1 MSLAGAL
8 LSGDVRALARAISL
22 AEDRDPQA
30 TELAAELQPHTGN
43 GYLVGLTGAP
53 GTGKSTLADALVRVV
68 RDRGQTVGVIAVDP
82 SSPFTGGA
90 VLGDRI
96 RMSRHTLDK
105 GVFIRSMGAR
115 GHLGGLAAA
124 SREAIHLLDAY
135 GRDVILVETVG
146 VGQSELEISSI
157 CDTVVLVLM
166 PESGDAVQTIK
177 AGILEIADV
186 FVINKV
192 ALRGAEKRQLMAIR
206 RKTGYEEW
214 ATRYRAGK
222 RAPKEAASTMSG
234 VPVNPLYTP
243 EDLADWSYDRQLG
256 YPGEYPFTRGV
267 YPSMY
272 RGQLWTIRQFAGYGT
287 AEETN
292 RRYKFLLSQ
301 GQAGLS
307 VAFDM
312 PTLMGYDSDDPLSRG
327 EVGHCGVAID
337 SLEDME
343 TLFSGIELDQI
354 TTSMTI
360 NSPAAILYAMYVA
373 VGEKQGHAPRTLG
386 GTLQNDILKEY
397 IAQKEYIFPPE
408 PSMRLVVD
416 TIVFA
421 ARNMPRWNAV
431 SISGYHIREAGST
444 AVQELA
450 FTLADGM
457 AYVEASVRAGLSV
470 DEFAPRLSF
479 FFDSHIDFFE
489 EIAKF
494 RAARRLWARIMRDKY
509 GARDPRSWMLRFH
522 TQTAGVSLTRQQVE
536 NNISRTAYE
545 AMAAV
550 LGGTNSLH
558 TNSMDE
564 VLALPTER
572 AAQIALRTQQVL
584 AHETGITN
592 TIDPLAGS
600 FFLERL
606 TDEMEHGAQQ
616 YFDRIDEQGGVL
628 PCIEYGFF
636 QR

>member
-1 MSLAGAL
+1 M
-8 LSGDVRALARAISL
+8 
-22 AEDRDPQA
+22 
-30 TELAAELQPHTGN
+30 
-43 GYLVGLTGAP
+43 
-53 GTGKSTLADALVRVV
+53 
-68 RDRGQTVGVIAVDP
+68 
-82 SSPFTGGA
+82 
-90 VLGDRI
+90 
-96 RMSRHTLDK
+96 
-105 GVFIRSMGAR
+105 
-115 GHLGGLAAA
+115 
-124 SREAIHLLDAY
+124 
-135 GRDVILVETVG
+135 
-146 VGQSELEISSI
+146 
-157 CDTVVLVLM
+157 
-166 PESGDAVQTIK
+166 
-177 AGILEIADV
+177 
-186 FVINKV
+186 
-192 ALRGAEKRQLMAIR
+192 ALRS
-206 RKTGYEEW
+206 KTAREEW
-214 ATRYRAGK
+214 ATRYKGGK
-222 RAPKEAASTMSG
+222 RSPRETVTTLSG
-234 VPVNPLYTP
+234 VPVEPLYTP
-243 EDLADWSYDRQLG
+243 DDLQGWDYDEKLG
-256 YPGEYPFTRGV
+256 YPGEFPYTRGV

-292 RRYKFLLSQ
+292 QRYKFLLSQ

-337 SLEDME
+337 SLADME
-343 TLFSGIELDQI
+343 TLFAGINLDGI

-360 NSPAAILYAMYVA
+360 NSPAAILYAMYIA
-373 VGEKQGHAPRTLG
+373 VGEKEGVRLDRLG

-421 ARNMPRWNAV
+421 AQHMPRWNAV

-444 AVQELA
+444 AIQELA

-457 AYVEASVRAGLSV
+457 AYVEATIRAGL
-470 DEFAPRLSF
+470 DIDTFAPRLSF
-479 FFDSHIDFFE
+479 FFDSHVDFFE

-494 RAARRLWARIMRDKY
+494 RAARRLWARLMRDKY
-509 GARDPRSWMLRFH
+509 GAKDPRSWMLRFH

-536 NNISRTAYE
+536 NNVSRTAYE

-584 AHETGITN
+584 AHETGVAN
-592 TIDPLAGS
+592 TIDPLGGS
-600 FFLERL
+600 YFIESL
-606 TDEMEHGAQQ
+606 TDEMERGAQR

-628 PCIEYGFF
+628 RCIENGFF
-636 QR
+636 QREIADAAFEFERQLEANERIIVGVNAYTEGESGTLPTLKIGAETERGQVARLKAVRERRDHTSVRNRLEELKGRARGSDNLMPPLLDCVRAYATEGEIMAALKEVFGVYREPILF

>member
-1 MSLAGAL
+1 MAL
-8 LSGDVRALARAISL
+8 
-22 AEDRDPQA
+22 
-30 TELAAELQPHTGN
+30 
-43 GYLVGLTGAP
+43 
-53 GTGKSTLADALVRVV
+53 
-68 RDRGQTVGVIAVDP
+68 
-82 SSPFTGGA
+82 
-90 VLGDRI
+90 
-96 RMSRHTLDK
+96 
-105 GVFIRSMGAR
+105 
-115 GHLGGLAAA
+115 
-124 SREAIHLLDAY
+124 
-135 GRDVILVETVG
+135 
-146 VGQSELEISSI
+146 
-157 CDTVVLVLM
+157 
-166 PESGDAVQTIK
+166 
-177 AGILEIADV
+177 
-186 FVINKV
+186 
-192 ALRGAEKRQLMAIR
+192 R
-206 RKTGYEEW
+206 RKTAYEEW
-214 ATRYRAGK
+214 AARYRGGK
-222 RAPKEAASTMSG
+222 PAPKDSATTMSG
-234 VPVNPLYTP
+234 LPLQPLYTP
-243 EDLADWSYDRQLG
+243 DDLEGWNYDEKLG
-256 YPGEYPFTRGV
+256 YPGEFPYTRGV

-272 RGQLWTIRQFAGYGT
+272 RGQPWTIRQFAGYGT
-287 AEETN
+287 AQETN
-292 RRYKFLLSQ
+292 RRYKFLLAQ

-312 PTLMGYDSDDPLSRG
+312 PTLMGYDSDDPLGEG

-343 TLFSGIELDQI
+343 TLFEGIRLDQI

-360 NSPAAILYAMYVA
+360 NSPAAILYAMYIAVA
-373 VGEKQGHAPRTLG
+373 EKEGVPPAKLG

-421 ARNMPRWNAV
+421 TRHMPRWNAV

-444 AVQELA
+444 ATQELA

-457 AYVEASVRAGLSV
+457 AYVEASIKAGLKV

-509 GARDPRSWMLRFH
+509 GARDPKSWMLRFH

-536 NNISRTAYE
+536 NNVTRTAYE

-584 AHETGITN
+584 AHETGVTN
-592 TIDPLAGS
+592 TIDPLGGS
-600 FFLERL
+600 YFIEQL
-606 TDEMEHGAQQ
+606 TDEMERGAQR
-616 YFDRIDEQGGVL
+616 YFDEIEAQGGVL
-628 PCIEYGFF
+628 RCIENGFF
-636 QR
+636 QREIADAAFEFERKLEANERIIVGVNAYKDGEGAEVPTLRIGPETEQGQVRRLKALRARRDNTSVKHRLEELKTAARGSDNLMPPLLDCVKAYATEGEIMAALKEVFGVYREPILF

>member
-1 MSLAGAL
+1 MAAAHRHGVRRERGGDRKGLGRDPLAPGLSQGKRRAHLPQAGARRTG
-8 LSGDVRALARAISL
+8 SRRPGGRTRSRA
-22 AEDRDPQA
+22 
-30 TELAAELQPHTGN
+30 
-43 GYLVGLTGAP
+43 GAP
-53 GTGKSTLADALVRVV
+53 
-68 RDRGQTVGVIAVDP
+68 
-82 SSPFTGGA
+82 
-90 VLGDRI
+90 
-96 RMSRHTLDK
+96 
-105 GVFIRSMGAR
+105 
-115 GHLGGLAAA
+115 A
-124 SREAIHLLDAY
+124 SRRRHCRRTAAPGEPEW
-135 GRDVILVETVG
+135 ETKP
-146 VGQSELEISSI
+146 IR
-157 CDTVVLVLM
+157 
-166 PESGDAVQTIK
+166 AR
-177 AGILEIADV
+177 
-186 FVINKV
+186 
-192 ALRGAEKRQLMAIR
+192 RGAPRGASVARRQLMALR
-206 RKTGYEEW
+206 HKTAYEDW

-222 RAPKEAASTMSG
+222 RAPKETATTISG
-234 VPVNPLYTP
+234 MPVEPLYTP
-243 EDLADWSYDRQLG
+243 QDLAGWRYDEKLG
-256 YPGEYPFTRGV
+256 YPGEFPYTRGV

-292 RRYKFLLSQ
+292 RRYKFLLSH

-312 PTLMGYDSDDPLSRG
+312 PTLMGYDSDDPLSEG

-343 TLFSGIELDQI
+343 TLFSGIRLDQI

-360 NSPAAILYAMYVA
+360 NSPAAILYAMYIA
-373 VGEKQGHAPRTLG
+373 VGEKEGLPQKSLG

-421 ARNMPRWNAV
+421 ARNMPRWNPV

-522 TQTAGVSLTRQQVE
+522 TQTAGVSLTRQQAE

-564 VLALPTER
+564 VLALPTE
-572 AAQIALRTQQVL
+572 Q
-584 AHETGITN
+584 
-592 TIDPLAGS
+592 
-600 FFLERL
+600 
-606 TDEMEHGAQQ
+606 GAQGSPRQ
-616 YFDRIDEQGGVL
+616 H
-628 PCIEYGFF
+628 
-636 QR
+636 QRVQPAGRAQSRGPGQ

>member
-1 MSLAGAL
+1 MAL
-8 LSGDVRALARAISL
+8 
-22 AEDRDPQA
+22 
-30 TELAAELQPHTGN
+30 
-43 GYLVGLTGAP
+43 
-53 GTGKSTLADALVRVV
+53 
-68 RDRGQTVGVIAVDP
+68 
-82 SSPFTGGA
+82 
-90 VLGDRI
+90 
-96 RMSRHTLDK
+96 
-105 GVFIRSMGAR
+105 
-115 GHLGGLAAA
+115 
-124 SREAIHLLDAY
+124 
-135 GRDVILVETVG
+135 
-146 VGQSELEISSI
+146 
-157 CDTVVLVLM
+157 
-166 PESGDAVQTIK
+166 
-177 AGILEIADV
+177 
-186 FVINKV
+186 
-192 ALRGAEKRQLMAIR
+192 R
-206 RKTGYEEW
+206 RKTAYEEW
-214 ATRYRAGK
+214 AARYRSGK
-222 RAPKEAASTMSG
+222 LTPKDDAATMSG
-234 VPVNPLYTP
+234 VPVQPLYTP
-243 EDLADWSYDRQLG
+243 DDLEGWTYEEKLG
-256 YPGEYPFTRGV
+256 YPGEFPYTRGV

-272 RGQLWTIRQFAGYGT
+272 RGQPWTIRQFAGYGT
-287 AEETN
+287 AQETN
-292 RRYKFLLSQ
+292 RRYKFLLAQ

-312 PTLMGYDSDDPLSRG
+312 PTLMGYDSDDALAAG

-343 TLFSGIELDQI
+343 TLFDGIRLDQI

-360 NSPAAILYAMYVA
+360 NSPAAILYAMYIAVA
-373 VGEKQGHAPRTLG
+373 EKEGVSPAKLG

-421 ARNMPRWNAV
+421 ARSMPRWNAV

-444 AVQELA
+444 ATQELA

-457 AYVEASVRAGLSV
+457 AYVEASIKAGLKV

-479 FFDSHIDFFE
+479 FFDFFE

-494 RAARRLWARIMRDKY
+494 RAARRLWARLMRDKY
-509 GARDPRSWMLRFH
+509 GARDPKSWMLRFH

-584 AHETGITN
+584 AHETGVTN
-592 TIDPLAGS
+592 TIDPLGGS
-600 FFLERL
+600 YFVEQL
-606 TDEMEHGAQQ
+606 TDEMERGAQR
-616 YFDRIDEQGGVL
+616 YFDEIDAQGGVL
-628 PCIEYGFF
+628 RCIENGFF
-636 QR
+636 QREIADAAFEFERKLEANERIIVGVNAYKDGEGGEVPTLRIGPDTEQGQVRRVKAVKARRDNTSVSNRLEELKTAARGRENLMPPLLDCVKAYATEGEIMAALKEVFGVYREPILF

>member
-1 MSLAGAL
+1 MAL
-8 LSGDVRALARAISL
+8 
-22 AEDRDPQA
+22 
-30 TELAAELQPHTGN
+30 
-43 GYLVGLTGAP
+43 
-53 GTGKSTLADALVRVV
+53 
-68 RDRGQTVGVIAVDP
+68 
-82 SSPFTGGA
+82 
-90 VLGDRI
+90 
-96 RMSRHTLDK
+96 
-105 GVFIRSMGAR
+105 
-115 GHLGGLAAA
+115 
-124 SREAIHLLDAY
+124 
-135 GRDVILVETVG
+135 
-146 VGQSELEISSI
+146 
-157 CDTVVLVLM
+157 
-166 PESGDAVQTIK
+166 
-177 AGILEIADV
+177 
-186 FVINKV
+186 
-192 ALRGAEKRQLMAIR
+192 R
-206 RKTGYEEW
+206 RKTAYEEW
-214 ATRYRAGK
+214 ATQYRAGK
-222 RAPKEAASTMSG
+222 RAPREAATTISG
-234 VPVNPLYTP
+234 VPVEPLYTP
-243 EDLADWSYDRQLG
+243 DDLQDWTYDQQLG
-256 YPGEYPFTRGV
+256 YPGEFPYTRGV

-312 PTLMGYDSDDPLSRG
+312 PTLMGYDSDDPLSEG

-343 TLFSGIELDQI
+343 TLFSGIQLDQI

-360 NSPAAILYAMYVA
+360 NSPAAILYAMYIA
-373 VGEKQGHAPRTLG
+373 VGEKQGHPPATLG

-416 TIVFA
+416 TIIFA
-421 ARNMPRWNAV
+421 AKHMPRWNAV

-444 AVQELA
+444 AIQELA

-457 AYVEASVRAGLSV
+457 AYVEASMKQGLSV

-494 RAARRLWARIMRDKY
+494 RAARRLWARTMREKY
-509 GARDPRSWMLRFH
+509 GAKNPKSWMLRFH

-584 AHETGITN
+584 AHETGVSN

-600 FFLERL
+600 YFVERL
-606 TDEMEHGAQQ
+606 TDEMERGAQE
-616 YFDRIDEQGGVL
+616 YFDRIEEQGGVL
-628 PCIEYGFF
+628 RCIENGFF
-636 QR
+636 QREIADAAFEFERKLEANERIIVGVNAYQDGGGADVPTLRIGPETEQAQVKKLKALKARRDNTSAQNRLAELKLVATGSENLMPPLLNCVKAYVTEGEIMTALKEVFGVYREPILF

>member
-1 MSLAGAL
+1 MAL
-8 LSGDVRALARAISL
+8 
-22 AEDRDPQA
+22 
-30 TELAAELQPHTGN
+30 
-43 GYLVGLTGAP
+43 
-53 GTGKSTLADALVRVV
+53 
-68 RDRGQTVGVIAVDP
+68 
-82 SSPFTGGA
+82 
-90 VLGDRI
+90 
-96 RMSRHTLDK
+96 
-105 GVFIRSMGAR
+105 
-115 GHLGGLAAA
+115 
-124 SREAIHLLDAY
+124 
-135 GRDVILVETVG
+135 
-146 VGQSELEISSI
+146 
-157 CDTVVLVLM
+157 
-166 PESGDAVQTIK
+166 
-177 AGILEIADV
+177 
-186 FVINKV
+186 
-192 ALRGAEKRQLMAIR
+192 R
-206 RKTGYEEW
+206 RKTAHDEW
-214 ATRYRAGK
+214 AARYRTGK
-222 RAPKEAASTMSG
+222 RAKETATTISG
-234 VPVNPLYTP
+234 LPVEPLYTP
-243 EDLADWSYDRQLG
+243 DDLAEWSYEEKLG
-256 YPGEYPFTRGV
+256 YPGEFPYTRGV

-272 RGQLWTIRQFAGYGT
+272 RGQLWTIRQFAGYGS
-287 AEETN
+287 AAETN
-292 RRYKFLLSQ
+292 RRYKFLLKQ

-312 PTLMGYDSDDPLSRG
+312 PTLMGYDSDDSLSQG

-343 TLFSGIELDQI
+343 TLFQDIQLDQI

-360 NSPAAILYAMYVA
+360 NSPAAILYAMYIA
-373 VGEKQGHAPRTLG
+373 VGEKEGLKPAQLG

-421 ARNMPRWNAV
+421 ARHMPRWNPV

-444 AVQELA
+444 ATQELA

-457 AYVEASVRAGLSV
+457 AYVESSIKAGLKV

-479 FFDSHIDFFE
+479 FFDSHMDFFE

-494 RAARRLWARIMRDKY
+494 RAARRLWARIMRDRY
-509 GARDPRSWMLRFH
+509 GAREPKSWMLRFH
-522 TQTAGVSLTRQQVE
+522 TQTAGVSLTRQQAE
-536 NNISRTAYE
+536 NNITRTAYE

-584 AHETGITN
+584 AHETGVAN

-600 FFLERL
+600 YFIEQL
-606 TDEMEHGAQQ
+606 TDEMERGAQR

-628 PCIEYGFF
+628 RCIENGFF
-636 QR
+636 QREIADAAFEFERRLEANERIIVGVNAYKDGEGGDLPTLRIGPETEQDQVRRLKALKGRRDNTSVEHRLEELKTAARGTDNLMPPLLDCVKAYVTEGEIMAALKEVFGIYREPILF

>member
-1 MSLAGAL
+1 MA
-8 LSGDVRALARAISL
+8 
-22 AEDRDPQA
+22 
-30 TELAAELQPHTGN
+30 
-43 GYLVGLTGAP
+43 
-53 GTGKSTLADALVRVV
+53 V
-68 RDRGQTVGVIAVDP
+68 RD
-82 SSPFTGGA
+82 
-90 VLGDRI
+90 
-96 RMSRHTLDK
+96 
-105 GVFIRSMGAR
+105 
-115 GHLGGLAAA
+115 
-124 SREAIHLLDAY
+124 
-135 GRDVILVETVG
+135 
-146 VGQSELEISSI
+146 
-157 CDTVVLVLM
+157 
-166 PESGDAVQTIK
+166 
-177 AGILEIADV
+177 
-186 FVINKV
+186 
-192 ALRGAEKRQLMAIR
+192 
-206 RKTGYEEW
+206 KTAYEEW
-214 ATRYRAGK
+214 ASRYRSGERRPDEGATTISG
-222 RAPKEAASTMSG
+222 APIQ
-234 VPVNPLYTP
+234 PLYTP
-243 EDLADWSYDRQLG
+243 ADLDRWSYDEQLG
-256 YPGEYPFTRGV
+256 YPGEFPYTRGV

-272 RGQLWTIRQFAGYGT
+272 RGRVWTIRQFAGYGS

-312 PTLMGYDSDDPLSRG
+312 PTLMGYDSDDSLSQG

-343 TLFSGIELDQI
+343 TLFKGIQLNEI

-360 NSPAAILYAMYVA
+360 NSPAAILYAMYIA
-373 VGEKQGHAPRTLG
+373 VGEKQGHQPATLG

-421 ARNMPRWNAV
+421 ARQMPRWNAV

-457 AYVEASVRAGLSV
+457 AYVEASARAGLSV

-479 FFDSHIDFFE
+479 FFDSHVDFFE

-509 GARDPRSWMLRFH
+509 GAKNPKSWMLRFH

-536 NNISRTAYE
+536 NNITRTAYE

-584 AHETGITN
+584 AHETGVTN

-600 FFLERL
+600 YFIEKL
-606 TDEMEHGAQQ
+606 TDEMERGAQQ
-616 YFDRIDEQGGVL
+616 YFDRIEEQGGVL
-628 PCIEYGFF
+628 RGIENGFF
-636 QR
+636 QREIADAAFEFERKLEANERIIVGVNAYQDGGGAEVPTLRIGPETEQAQVRKLKALKASRDNTSVKNRLDELKKVASTSENLMPPLLDCVKAYVTEGEIMAALKEAFGVYREPILF

>member
-1 MSLAGAL
+1 M
-8 LSGDVRALARAISL
+8 
-22 AEDRDPQA
+22 
-30 TELAAELQPHTGN
+30 
-43 GYLVGLTGAP
+43 
-53 GTGKSTLADALVRVV
+53 
-68 RDRGQTVGVIAVDP
+68 
-82 SSPFTGGA
+82 
-90 VLGDRI
+90 
-96 RMSRHTLDK
+96 
-105 GVFIRSMGAR
+105 
-115 GHLGGLAAA
+115 
-124 SREAIHLLDAY
+124 
-135 GRDVILVETVG
+135 
-146 VGQSELEISSI
+146 
-157 CDTVVLVLM
+157 
-166 PESGDAVQTIK
+166 
-177 AGILEIADV
+177 
-186 FVINKV
+186 
-192 ALRGAEKRQLMAIR
+192 ALR
-206 RKTGYEEW
+206 RKSAYEEW

-222 RAPKEAASTMSG
+222 RAPKEAAATISG
-234 VPVNPLYTP
+234 VPLQPLYTP
-243 EDLADWSYDRQLG
+243 DDLKDWRYDEKLG
-256 YPGEYPFTRGV
+256 YPGEFPFTRGV

-287 AEETN
+287 AQETN

-312 PTLMGYDSDDPLSRG
+312 PTLMGYDSDDRLSEG

-343 TLFSGIELDQI
+343 TLFNGIQLDDI

-360 NSPAAILYAMYVA
+360 NSPAAILYAMYIA
-373 VGEKQGHAPRTLG
+373 VGEKEGLSPAKLG

-421 ARNMPRWNAV
+421 ARNMPRWNPV

-444 AVQELA
+444 AIQELA

-457 AYVEASVRAGLSV
+457 AYVEASMNAGLKV
-470 DEFAPRLSF
+470 DDFAPRLSF

-494 RAARRLWARIMRDKY
+494 RAARRLWASIMRDRY
-509 GARDPRSWMLRFH
+509 GARDPKSWMLRFH

-584 AHETGITN
+584 AHETGVAS

-600 FFLERL
+600 YFLEQL
-606 TDEMEHGAQQ
+606 TNEMERGARE
-616 YFDRIDEQGGVL
+616 YFDRIEEQGGVL
-628 PCIEYGFF
+628 RCIENGFF
-636 QR
+636 QREIADAAFEFERKLEANERIIVGVNAYKDGEGGEVPTLRIGPETEADQVRRVKALRARRDNTSVRNRLEELKGVARGTENLMPSLLNCVRAYATEGEIMAALKEVFGVYREPILF

>member
-1 MSLAGAL
+1 MAL
-8 LSGDVRALARAISL
+8 
-22 AEDRDPQA
+22 
-30 TELAAELQPHTGN
+30 
-43 GYLVGLTGAP
+43 
-53 GTGKSTLADALVRVV
+53 
-68 RDRGQTVGVIAVDP
+68 
-82 SSPFTGGA
+82 
-90 VLGDRI
+90 
-96 RMSRHTLDK
+96 
-105 GVFIRSMGAR
+105 
-115 GHLGGLAAA
+115 
-124 SREAIHLLDAY
+124 
-135 GRDVILVETVG
+135 
-146 VGQSELEISSI
+146 
-157 CDTVVLVLM
+157 
-166 PESGDAVQTIK
+166 
-177 AGILEIADV
+177 
-186 FVINKV
+186 
-192 ALRGAEKRQLMAIR
+192 R
-206 RKTGYEEW
+206 RKTAHDEW

-222 RAPKEAASTMSG
+222 RAKETATTISG
-234 VPVNPLYTP
+234 LPVEPLYTP
-243 EDLADWSYDRQLG
+243 DDLADWSYDQKLG
-256 YPGEYPFTRGV
+256 YPGEFPYTRGV

-272 RGQLWTIRQFAGYGT
+272 RGQLWTIRQFAGYGS
-287 AEETN
+287 AAETN
-292 RRYKFLLSQ
+292 RRYKFLLKQ

-312 PTLMGYDSDDPLSRG
+312 PTLMGYDSDDPLSQG
-327 EVGHCGVAID
+327 EVGYCGVAID

-343 TLFSGIELDQI
+343 TLFHDIQLNQI

-360 NSPAAILYAMYVA
+360 NSPAAILYAMYIA
-373 VGEKQGHAPRTLG
+373 VGEKEGLKPAQLG

-408 PSMRLVVD
+408 PSMRLVAD

-444 AVQELA
+444 ATQELA

-457 AYVEASVRAGLSV
+457 AYVEASIKAGLKV

-479 FFDSHIDFFE
+479 FFDSHMDFFE

-494 RAARRLWARIMRDKY
+494 RAARRLWARIMRDRY

-536 NNISRTAYE
+536 NNITRTAYE

-584 AHETGITN
+584 AHETGVAN

-600 FFLERL
+600 YFIEQL
-606 TDEMEHGAQQ
+606 TDEMERGAQR

-628 PCIEYGFF
+628 RCIENGFF
-636 QR
+636 QREIADAAFEFERRLEANERIIVGVNAYTDGEGGDLPTLRIGPETERDQVRRLEALKGRRDNTSVKHRLEELKTAARGSDNLMPPLLDCVRAYVTEGEIMAALKEVFGVYREPILF

>member
-1 MSLAGAL
+1 MAL
-8 LSGDVRALARAISL
+8 
-22 AEDRDPQA
+22 
-30 TELAAELQPHTGN
+30 
-43 GYLVGLTGAP
+43 
-53 GTGKSTLADALVRVV
+53 
-68 RDRGQTVGVIAVDP
+68 
-82 SSPFTGGA
+82 
-90 VLGDRI
+90 
-96 RMSRHTLDK
+96 
-105 GVFIRSMGAR
+105 
-115 GHLGGLAAA
+115 
-124 SREAIHLLDAY
+124 
-135 GRDVILVETVG
+135 
-146 VGQSELEISSI
+146 
-157 CDTVVLVLM
+157 
-166 PESGDAVQTIK
+166 
-177 AGILEIADV
+177 
-186 FVINKV
+186 
-192 ALRGAEKRQLMAIR
+192 R
-206 RKTGYEEW
+206 RKTAYEEW
-214 ATRYRAGK
+214 AARYRSGK
-222 RAPKEAASTMSG
+222 LAANESATTMSG
-234 VPVNPLYTP
+234 LPLQPLYTP
-243 EDLADWSYDRQLG
+243 EDLEGWSYDEKLG
-256 YPGEYPFTRGV
+256 YPGEFPYTRGV

-272 RGQLWTIRQFAGYGT
+272 RGQPWTIRQFAGYGT
-287 AEETN
+287 AQETN
-292 RRYKFLLSQ
+292 RRYKFLLAQ
-301 GQAGLS
+301 GQKGLS

-312 PTLMGYDSDDPLSRG
+312 PTLMGYDSDDPLGEG

-343 TLFSGIELDQI
+343 TLFDGIGLDQI

-360 NSPAAILYAMYVA
+360 NSPAAILYAMYIA
-373 VGEKQGHAPRTLG
+373 VGEKEGVSPAELG

-421 ARNMPRWNAV
+421 ARHMPRWNAV

-444 AVQELA
+444 ATQELA

-457 AYVEASVRAGLSV
+457 AYVEASIKAGLKV

-509 GARDPRSWMLRFH
+509 GARDPKSWMLRFH

-536 NNISRTAYE
+536 NNITRTAYE

-584 AHETGITN
+584 AHETGVTN
-592 TIDPLAGS
+592 TIDPLGGS
-600 FFLERL
+600 YFIEQL
-606 TDEMEHGAQQ
+606 TDEMDRGAQR
-616 YFDRIDEQGGVL
+616 YFDQIDEQGGVL
-628 PCIEYGFF
+628 RCIENGFF
-636 QR
+636 QREIADAAFEFERKLEANERIIVGVNAYKDGEGGEVPTLRIGPETEQGQVRRVNAVRARRDNTSVASRLEELKTAARGTENLMPHLLNCVKAYATEGEIMAGLKEVFGVYREPILF

>member
-1 MSLAGAL
+1 MAL
-8 LSGDVRALARAISL
+8 
-22 AEDRDPQA
+22 
-30 TELAAELQPHTGN
+30 
-43 GYLVGLTGAP
+43 
-53 GTGKSTLADALVRVV
+53 
-68 RDRGQTVGVIAVDP
+68 
-82 SSPFTGGA
+82 
-90 VLGDRI
+90 
-96 RMSRHTLDK
+96 
-105 GVFIRSMGAR
+105 
-115 GHLGGLAAA
+115 
-124 SREAIHLLDAY
+124 
-135 GRDVILVETVG
+135 
-146 VGQSELEISSI
+146 
-157 CDTVVLVLM
+157 
-166 PESGDAVQTIK
+166 
-177 AGILEIADV
+177 
-186 FVINKV
+186 
-192 ALRGAEKRQLMAIR
+192 R
-206 RKTGYEEW
+206 RKTAYEEW

-222 RAPKEAASTMSG
+222 LAPKEGATTISG
-234 VPVNPLYTP
+234 LPVEPLYTP
-243 EDLADWSYDRQLG
+243 EDLEGWSYDEKLG
-256 YPGEYPFTRGV
+256 YPGEFPYTRGV

-292 RRYKFLLSQ
+292 RRYKFLLAQ
-301 GQAGLS
+301 GQVGLS

-312 PTLMGYDSDDPLSRG
+312 PTLMGYDSDDPLSEG

-343 TLFSGIELDQI
+343 MLFRDIQLDQI

-360 NSPAAILYAMYVA
+360 NSPAAILYAMYIA
-373 VGEKQGHAPRTLG
+373 VGEKEGLKPAQLG

-408 PSMRLVVD
+408 PSMRLVID

-421 ARNMPRWNAV
+421 TRNMPRWNAV

-444 AVQELA
+444 AIQELA

-457 AYVEASVRAGLSV
+457 AYVEASIKVGLKV

-479 FFDSHIDFFE
+479 FFDSHLDFFE

-509 GARDPRSWMLRFH
+509 GARDPKSWMLRFH

-536 NNISRTAYE
+536 NNITRTAYE

-600 FFLERL
+600 YFIEQL
-606 TDEMEHGAQQ
+606 TDEMERGAQR
-616 YFDRIDEQGGVL
+616 YFDQIDEQGGVL
-628 PCIEYGFF
+628 RCIENGFF
-636 QR
+636 QREIADAAFEFERKLEANERIIVGVNAYKDGEGGDVPTLHIGPETEQGQVRRLKAVKTRRDNTSVANRLDELKTAARGTDNLMPPLLDCVKAYVTEGEIMAALKEVFGVYREPILF

>member
-1 MSLAGAL
+1 M
-8 LSGDVRALARAISL
+8 
-22 AEDRDPQA
+22 
-30 TELAAELQPHTGN
+30 
-43 GYLVGLTGAP
+43 
-53 GTGKSTLADALVRVV
+53 
-68 RDRGQTVGVIAVDP
+68 
-82 SSPFTGGA
+82 
-90 VLGDRI
+90 
-96 RMSRHTLDK
+96 
-105 GVFIRSMGAR
+105 
-115 GHLGGLAAA
+115 
-124 SREAIHLLDAY
+124 
-135 GRDVILVETVG
+135 
-146 VGQSELEISSI
+146 
-157 CDTVVLVLM
+157 
-166 PESGDAVQTIK
+166 
-177 AGILEIADV
+177 
-186 FVINKV
+186 
-192 ALRGAEKRQLMAIR
+192 ALRRTKTIR
-206 RKTGYEEW
+206 EEW
-214 ATRYRAGK
+214 EEHYRGGKQSPREGATI
-222 RAPKEAASTMSG
+222 SG
-234 VPVNPLYTP
+234 VPLQPLYTP
-243 EDLADWSYDRQLG
+243 EDLAGWDYEEKLG
-256 YPGEYPFTRGV
+256 YPGHFPYTRGV
-267 YPSMY
+267 YHSMY
-272 RGQLWTIRQFAGYGT
+272 RGRPWTMRQFAGYGS

-292 RRYKFLLSQ
+292 RRYKFLLAH
-301 GQAGLS
+301 GQTGLS

-343 TLFSGIELDQI
+343 TLLSGMRLDSI

-360 NSPAAILYAMYVA
+360 NSPAAIIYAMYIA
-373 VGEKQGHAPRTLG
+373 AGEKTGVSPDRLG

-421 ARNMPRWNAV
+421 ARHMPRWNAV

-457 AYVEASVRAGLSV
+457 AYVEATMAAGLDV

-494 RAARRLWARIMRDKY
+494 RAARRLWARIMRDRY

-536 NNISRTAYE
+536 NNVSRTAVE

-558 TNSMDE
+558 TNAMDE

-572 AAQIALRTQQVL
+572 AAQIALRTQQIL

-592 TIDPLAGS
+592 TIDPLGGS
-600 FFLERL
+600 YFVERL
-606 TDEMEHGAQQ
+606 TDEMEAGARR
-616 YFDRIDEQGGVL
+616 YFDRIEEQGGVL
-628 PCIEYGFF
+628 ACIENGFF
-636 QR
+636 QREIADAAFEFERKLEAGERIVVGVNEYREGDDTPVPTLRIGPEMEAAQVHKLSALRARRDGSSVQSRLEELKTAARGRENLMPSLIACVKAYVTEGEIMGALKEVFGVYREQSIY

>member
-1 MSLAGAL
+1 MAL
-8 LSGDVRALARAISL
+8 
-22 AEDRDPQA
+22 
-30 TELAAELQPHTGN
+30 
-43 GYLVGLTGAP
+43 
-53 GTGKSTLADALVRVV
+53 
-68 RDRGQTVGVIAVDP
+68 
-82 SSPFTGGA
+82 
-90 VLGDRI
+90 
-96 RMSRHTLDK
+96 
-105 GVFIRSMGAR
+105 
-115 GHLGGLAAA
+115 
-124 SREAIHLLDAY
+124 
-135 GRDVILVETVG
+135 
-146 VGQSELEISSI
+146 
-157 CDTVVLVLM
+157 
-166 PESGDAVQTIK
+166 
-177 AGILEIADV
+177 
-186 FVINKV
+186 
-192 ALRGAEKRQLMAIR
+192 R
-206 RKTGYEEW
+206 RKTAHDEW

-222 RAPKEAASTMSG
+222 RAKETATTISG
-234 VPVNPLYTP
+234 LPVEPLYTP
-243 EDLADWSYDRQLG
+243 DDLADWSYDEKLG
-256 YPGEYPFTRGV
+256 YPGEFPYTRGV

-272 RGQLWTIRQFAGYGT
+272 RGQLWTIRQFAGYGS
-287 AEETN
+287 AAETN
-292 RRYKFLLSQ
+292 RRYKFLLKQ

-312 PTLMGYDSDDPLSRG
+312 PTLMGYDSDDPLSQG
-327 EVGHCGVAID
+327 EVGYCGVAID

-343 TLFSGIELDQI
+343 TLFHDIQLNQI

-360 NSPAAILYAMYVA
+360 NSPAAILYAMYIA
-373 VGEKQGHAPRTLG
+373 VGEKEGLKPAQLG

-408 PSMRLVVD
+408 PSMRLVAD

-444 AVQELA
+444 ATQELA

-457 AYVEASVRAGLSV
+457 AYVEASIKAGLKV

-479 FFDSHIDFFE
+479 FFDSHMDFFE

-494 RAARRLWARIMRDKY
+494 RAARRIWARIMRDRY

-536 NNISRTAYE
+536 NNITRTAYE

-584 AHETGITN
+584 AHETGVAN

-600 FFLERL
+600 YFIEQL
-606 TDEMEHGAQQ
+606 TDEMERGAQR

-628 PCIEYGFF
+628 RCIENGFF
-636 QR
+636 QREIADAAFEFERRLEANERIIVGVNAYTDGEGGDLPTLRIGPETERDQVRRLEALKGRRDNTSVKHRLEELKTAARGSDNLMPPLLDCVRAYVTEGEIMAALKEVFGVYREPILF

>member
-1 MSLAGAL
+1 MAL
-8 LSGDVRALARAISL
+8 
-22 AEDRDPQA
+22 
-30 TELAAELQPHTGN
+30 
-43 GYLVGLTGAP
+43 
-53 GTGKSTLADALVRVV
+53 
-68 RDRGQTVGVIAVDP
+68 
-82 SSPFTGGA
+82 
-90 VLGDRI
+90 
-96 RMSRHTLDK
+96 
-105 GVFIRSMGAR
+105 
-115 GHLGGLAAA
+115 
-124 SREAIHLLDAY
+124 
-135 GRDVILVETVG
+135 
-146 VGQSELEISSI
+146 
-157 CDTVVLVLM
+157 
-166 PESGDAVQTIK
+166 
-177 AGILEIADV
+177 
-186 FVINKV
+186 
-192 ALRGAEKRQLMAIR
+192 R
-206 RKTGYEEW
+206 RKTAHDEW
-214 ATRYRAGK
+214 ATRYRSGK
-222 RAPKEAASTMSG
+222 RANETATTISG
-234 VPVNPLYTP
+234 LPVEPLYTP
-243 EDLADWSYDRQLG
+243 DDLADWSYDEKLG
-256 YPGEYPFTRGV
+256 YPGEFPYTRGV

-272 RGQLWTIRQFAGYGT
+272 RGQLWTIRQFAGYGS

-292 RRYKFLLSQ
+292 RRYKFLLKQ

-312 PTLMGYDSDDPLSRG
+312 PTLMGYDSDDRLSQG

-343 TLFSGIELDQI
+343 MLFRDIQLDQI

-360 NSPAAILYAMYVA
+360 NSPAAILYAMYIA
-373 VGEKQGHAPRTLG
+373 VGEKEGLKPAQLG

-421 ARNMPRWNAV
+421 ARSMPRWNAV

-444 AVQELA
+444 ATQELA

-457 AYVEASVRAGLSV
+457 AYVEASVKAGLKV

-479 FFDSHIDFFE
+479 FFDSHMDFFE

-509 GARDPRSWMLRFH
+509 GARDPKSWMLRFH

-536 NNISRTAYE
+536 NNITRTAYE

-584 AHETGITN
+584 AHETGVAN

-600 FFLERL
+600 YFIEQL
-606 TDEMEHGAQQ
+606 TDEMERGAQR
-616 YFDRIDEQGGVL
+616 YFDLIDEQGGVL
-628 PCIEYGFF
+628 RCIENGFF
-636 QR
+636 QREIADAAFEFERRLEANERIIVGVNAYKDGEGGDLPTLRIGPEIEKDQVRRLKALRGRRDNTSVKHRLEELKTAARGSDNLMPSLLGCVKAYVTEGEIMAALKEVFGVYREPILF

>member
-1 MSLAGAL
+1 MAL
-8 LSGDVRALARAISL
+8 
-22 AEDRDPQA
+22 
-30 TELAAELQPHTGN
+30 
-43 GYLVGLTGAP
+43 
-53 GTGKSTLADALVRVV
+53 
-68 RDRGQTVGVIAVDP
+68 
-82 SSPFTGGA
+82 
-90 VLGDRI
+90 
-96 RMSRHTLDK
+96 
-105 GVFIRSMGAR
+105 
-115 GHLGGLAAA
+115 
-124 SREAIHLLDAY
+124 
-135 GRDVILVETVG
+135 
-146 VGQSELEISSI
+146 
-157 CDTVVLVLM
+157 
-166 PESGDAVQTIK
+166 
-177 AGILEIADV
+177 
-186 FVINKV
+186 
-192 ALRGAEKRQLMAIR
+192 R
-206 RKTGYEEW
+206 RKTAYEEW
-214 ATRYRAGK
+214 AARYRSGK
-222 RAPKEAASTMSG
+222 LAPKEDAATMSG
-234 VPVNPLYTP
+234 LPLQPLYTP
-243 EDLADWSYDRQLG
+243 HDLEGWSYEEKLG
-256 YPGEYPFTRGV
+256 YPGEFPFTRGV

-272 RGQLWTIRQFAGYGT
+272 RGQPWTIRQFAGYGT
-287 AEETN
+287 AQETN
-292 RRYKFLLSQ
+292 RRYKFLLAQ
-301 GQAGLS
+301 GQKGLS

-312 PTLMGYDSDDPLSRG
+312 PTLMGYDSDDPLGEG

-343 TLFSGIELDQI
+343 TLFDGIRLDQI

-360 NSPAAILYAMYVA
+360 NSPAAILYAMYIA
-373 VGEKQGHAPRTLG
+373 VGEKEGISPAQLG

-421 ARNMPRWNAV
+421 ARYMPRWNAV

-444 AVQELA
+444 ATQELA

-457 AYVEASVRAGLSV
+457 AYVEASIKAGLNV

-509 GARDPRSWMLRFH
+509 GARDPKSWMLRFH

-536 NNISRTAYE
+536 NNITRTAYE

-584 AHETGITN
+584 AHETGVTN
-592 TIDPLAGS
+592 TIDPLGGS
-600 FFLERL
+600 YFIEQL
-606 TDEMEHGAQQ
+606 TDEMERGAQR
-616 YFDRIDEQGGVL
+616 YFDQIDEQGGVL
-628 PCIEYGFF
+628 RCIENGFF
-636 QR
+636 QREIADAAFEFERKLEANERIIVGMNAYKDGDSADLPTLHIGPETEQGQVRRVKALRARRDNTSVASRLEELKTAARGTENLMAPLLNCVKAYATEGEIMAALKEVFGVYREPILF

>member
-1 MSLAGAL
+1 M
-8 LSGDVRALARAISL
+8 
-22 AEDRDPQA
+22 
-30 TELAAELQPHTGN
+30 
-43 GYLVGLTGAP
+43 
-53 GTGKSTLADALVRVV
+53 
-68 RDRGQTVGVIAVDP
+68 
-82 SSPFTGGA
+82 
-90 VLGDRI
+90 
-96 RMSRHTLDK
+96 
-105 GVFIRSMGAR
+105 
-115 GHLGGLAAA
+115 
-124 SREAIHLLDAY
+124 
-135 GRDVILVETVG
+135 
-146 VGQSELEISSI
+146 
-157 CDTVVLVLM
+157 
-166 PESGDAVQTIK
+166 
-177 AGILEIADV
+177 
-186 FVINKV
+186 
-192 ALRGAEKRQLMAIR
+192 ALRRSKSAR
-206 RKTGYEEW
+206 EEW
-214 ATRYRAGK
+214 AARYREGK
-222 RAPKEAASTMSG
+222 RAPKDEANTISG
-234 VPVNPLYTP
+234 LPVEPLYTP
-243 EDLADWSYDRQLG
+243 DDLGGWDYDEKLG
-256 YPGEYPFTRGV
+256 YPGEFPYTRGV

-272 RGQLWTIRQFAGYGT
+272 RGQLWTIRQFAGYGS
-287 AEETN
+287 AAETN
-292 RRYKFLLSQ
+292 QRYKFLLSQ

-312 PTLMGYDSDDPLSRG
+312 PTLMGYDSDDPLSEG

-343 TLFSGIELDQI
+343 TLFSGIKLDQI

-360 NSPAAILYAMYVA
+360 NSPAAILYAMYIA
-373 VGEKQGHAPRTLG
+373 VGEKQGLKPAQLG

-421 ARNMPRWNAV
+421 ARQMPRWNPV

-444 AVQELA
+444 ATQELA

-457 AYVEASVRAGLSV
+457 AYVEASIKAGLNV

-494 RAARRLWARIMRDKY
+494 RAGRRLWARVMRDKY

-536 NNISRTAYE
+536 NNITRTAYE

-572 AAQIALRTQQVL
+572 AAHIALRTQQVL
-584 AHETGITN
+584 AHETGVAN

-600 FFLERL
+600 YFVEQL
-606 TDEMEHGAQQ
+606 TDEMERGAQR
-616 YFDRIDEQGGVL
+616 YFDQIDEQGGVL
-628 PCIEYGFF
+628 RCIENGFL
-636 QR
+636 QREIADAAFEFERKLEANERVIVGVNAYKEADGAQVPTLKIGPETELEQRRHLASLRSRRDNTSVANRLSELKTTARGSDNLMPPLLACVRAYATEGEIMAALKEVFGVYREPILF

>member
-1 MSLAGAL
+1 
-8 LSGDVRALARAISL
+8 
-22 AEDRDPQA
+22 
-30 TELAAELQPHTGN
+30 
-43 GYLVGLTGAP
+43 
-53 GTGKSTLADALVRVV
+53 
-68 RDRGQTVGVIAVDP
+68 
-82 SSPFTGGA
+82 
-90 VLGDRI
+90 
-96 RMSRHTLDK
+96 
-105 GVFIRSMGAR
+105 
-115 GHLGGLAAA
+115 
-124 SREAIHLLDAY
+124 
-135 GRDVILVETVG
+135 
-146 VGQSELEISSI
+146 
-157 CDTVVLVLM
+157 
-166 PESGDAVQTIK
+166 
-177 AGILEIADV
+177 
-186 FVINKV
+186 
-192 ALRGAEKRQLMAIR
+192 
-206 RKTGYEEW
+206 
-214 ATRYRAGK
+214 
-222 RAPKEAASTMSG
+222 
-234 VPVNPLYTP
+234 
-243 EDLADWSYDRQLG
+243 
-256 YPGEYPFTRGV
+256 
-267 YPSMY
+267 MY

-343 TLFSGIELDQI
+343 TLLHDIQLNQI

-360 NSPAAILYAMYVA
+360 NSPAAILYAMYIA
-373 VGEKQGHAPRTLG
+373 VGEKSGVKPAQLE

-421 ARNMPRWNAV
+421 AREMPRWNPV

-444 AVQELA
+444 AIQELA

-457 AYVEASVRAGLSV
+457 AYVEATIKAGMPV
-470 DEFAPRLSF
+470 DDFAPRLSF

-494 RAARRLWARIMRDKY
+494 RAARRLWAHIMRDRYQAK
-509 GARDPRSWMLRFH
+509 DPRSWMLRFH

-536 NNISRTAYE
+536 NNVSRTAVE

-558 TNSMDE
+558 TNAMDE

-572 AAQIALRTQQVL
+572 AAQIALRTQQIL

-592 TIDPLAGS
+592 TIDPLGGS
-600 FFLERL
+600 YFVERL
-606 TDEMEHGAQQ
+606 TDEMEAGARR
-616 YFDRIDEQGGVL
+616 YFDRIEEQGGVL
-628 PCIEYGFF
+628 ACIENGFF
-636 QR
+636 QREIADAAFEFERKLEAGERIVVGVNEYREGDDTPVPTLRIGPETEAAQVHKLSALRARRDGSSVQIRLEELKTVASGRENLMPSLIACVKAYVTEGEIMGALKEVFGVYREQTVY

>member
-1 MSLAGAL
+1 MAL
-8 LSGDVRALARAISL
+8 
-22 AEDRDPQA
+22 
-30 TELAAELQPHTGN
+30 
-43 GYLVGLTGAP
+43 
-53 GTGKSTLADALVRVV
+53 
-68 RDRGQTVGVIAVDP
+68 
-82 SSPFTGGA
+82 
-90 VLGDRI
+90 
-96 RMSRHTLDK
+96 
-105 GVFIRSMGAR
+105 
-115 GHLGGLAAA
+115 
-124 SREAIHLLDAY
+124 
-135 GRDVILVETVG
+135 
-146 VGQSELEISSI
+146 
-157 CDTVVLVLM
+157 
-166 PESGDAVQTIK
+166 
-177 AGILEIADV
+177 
-186 FVINKV
+186 
-192 ALRGAEKRQLMAIR
+192 R
-206 RKTGYEEW
+206 RKTAHDEW

-222 RAPKEAASTMSG
+222 RAKETATTISG
-234 VPVNPLYTP
+234 LPVEPLYTP
-243 EDLADWSYDRQLG
+243 DDLADWSYDEKLG
-256 YPGEYPFTRGV
+256 YPGEFPYTRGV

-272 RGQLWTIRQFAGYGT
+272 RGQLWTIRQFAGYGS
-287 AEETN
+287 AAETN
-292 RRYKFLLSQ
+292 RRYKFLLKQ

-312 PTLMGYDSDDPLSRG
+312 PTLMGYDSDDPLSQG

-343 TLFSGIELDQI
+343 TLFHDIQLNQI

-360 NSPAAILYAMYVA
+360 NSPAAILYAMYIA
-373 VGEKQGHAPRTLG
+373 VGEKEGLKPAQLG

-408 PSMRLVVD
+408 PSMRLVAD

-444 AVQELA
+444 ATQELA

-457 AYVEASVRAGLSV
+457 AYVEASIKAGLKV

-479 FFDSHIDFFE
+479 FFDSHMDFFE

-494 RAARRLWARIMRDKY
+494 RAARRIWARIMRDRY

-536 NNISRTAYE
+536 NNITRTAYE

-584 AHETGITN
+584 AHETGVAN

-600 FFLERL
+600 YFIEQL
-606 TDEMEHGAQQ
+606 TDEMERGAQR

-628 PCIEYGFF
+628 RCIENGFF
-636 QR
+636 QREIADAAFEFERRLEANERIIVGVNAYTDGEGGDLPTLRIGPETERDQVRRLEALKGRRDNTSVKHRLEELKTAARGSDNLMPPLLDCVRAYVTEGEIMAELKEVFGVYREPILF

>member
-1 MSLAGAL
+1 MAL
-8 LSGDVRALARAISL
+8 
-22 AEDRDPQA
+22 
-30 TELAAELQPHTGN
+30 
-43 GYLVGLTGAP
+43 
-53 GTGKSTLADALVRVV
+53 
-68 RDRGQTVGVIAVDP
+68 
-82 SSPFTGGA
+82 
-90 VLGDRI
+90 
-96 RMSRHTLDK
+96 
-105 GVFIRSMGAR
+105 
-115 GHLGGLAAA
+115 
-124 SREAIHLLDAY
+124 
-135 GRDVILVETVG
+135 
-146 VGQSELEISSI
+146 
-157 CDTVVLVLM
+157 
-166 PESGDAVQTIK
+166 
-177 AGILEIADV
+177 
-186 FVINKV
+186 
-192 ALRGAEKRQLMAIR
+192 R
-206 RKTGYEEW
+206 RKTAYEEW
-214 ATRYRAGK
+214 ATQYRAGK
-222 RAPKEAASTMSG
+222 RAPREAATTISG
-234 VPVNPLYTP
+234 VPVEPLYTP
-243 EDLADWSYDRQLG
+243 QDLEDWHYDQQLG
-256 YPGEYPFTRGV
+256 YPGEFPYTRGV
-267 YPSMY
+267 YSSMY

-312 PTLMGYDSDDPLSRG
+312 PTLMGYDSDDPLSEG

-343 TLFSGIELDQI
+343 TLFSGIQLDQI

-360 NSPAAILYAMYVA
+360 NSPAAILYAMYIA
-373 VGEKQGHAPRTLG
+373 VGEKQGHPPATLG

-444 AVQELA
+444 AIQELA

-457 AYVEASVRAGLSV
+457 AYVEASMKQGLSV

-494 RAARRLWARIMRDKY
+494 RAARRLWARTMREKY
-509 GARDPRSWMLRFH
+509 GAKNPKSWMLRFH

-536 NNISRTAYE
+536 NNISRMAYE

-584 AHETGITN
+584 AHETGVTN

-600 FFLERL
+600 YFVEKL
-606 TDEMEHGAQQ
+606 TDEMERGAQA

-628 PCIEYGFF
+628 RCIENGFF
-636 QR
+636 QREIADAAFEFERKLEANERIIVGVNAYQDGGSAEVPTLRIGPETEQGQVKKLQALRARRDNTSVRNRLEELKQVATGAENLMPPLLNCVKAYVTEGEIMAALKEVFGVYREPILF